1 MNKTSTAIVALC
13 LAITGTPAGAQT
25 SPSGNI
31 GNLPPPSAPTTQAP
45 DQAQNPPSGERGG
58 GRGERPDDQKSPRAS
73 Q

>member
-1 MNKTSTAIVALC
+1 MNKTSTAIVAFC
-13 LAITGTPAGAQT
+13 LAIAGAPAVAQT
-25 SPSGNI
+25 SPSGGI
-31 GNLPPPSAPTTQAP
+31 GNLPPPPAPTTQGS